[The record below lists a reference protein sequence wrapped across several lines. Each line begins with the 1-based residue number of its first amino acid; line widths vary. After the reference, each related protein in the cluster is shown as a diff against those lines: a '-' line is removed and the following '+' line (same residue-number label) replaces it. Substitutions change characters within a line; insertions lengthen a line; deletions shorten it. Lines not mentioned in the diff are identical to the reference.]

1 MGLMKEKVGEP
12 ELLCQCAEE
21 CAEMAQAALKLARIL
36 RGINPTPVSEDEARQ
51 NLEEEFND
59 IINCAD
65 DLGLHVDRNLIQ
77 RKQER
82 FLKRWRETK

>member
-36 RGINPTPVSEDEARQ
+36 RAINPTPISEEEARQ
-51 NLEEEFND
+51 NLKEEFSD
-59 IINCAD
+59 IANCAD
-65 DLGLHVDRNLIQ
+65 DLGLQVDRDLI
-77 RKQER
+77 RSKQER
-82 FLKRWRETK
+82 FLKRWREMK